1 MMGIPHVIRQNI
13 SPVIT
18 IIGFIAV
25 WQLLVVLF
33 NTPQWLLPSPYR
45 VWLSFLQNNHVLG
58 KHVLA
63 TGTGAICGLLIGSA
77 VAIALATVMVH
88 SRLLERIIMPLL
100 LIDQSIPKLALA
112 PIFVIWFGT
121 GMTSRIVIAVVISF
135 FPMVVNTAR
144 GLTTIDAR
152 LKSLMHTLAA
162 GQWLLLTKVRLPNAV
177 PYIFAGLKVS
187 IPLSLIGAVVAE
199 FVQADSGLGFLILIA
214 VSQVDT
220 PLIFVAVVVLATL
233 SLSMFAMVSIGE
245 ALLLRRR
252 FGYLIPAQEH
262 A

>member
-1 MMGIPHVIRQNI
+1 MSIPRALRENM

-25 WQLLVVLF
+25 WQILVVLF

-45 VWLSFLQNNHVLG
+45 VWLSFLQNSHVLG
-58 KHVLA
+58 KHVIA
-63 TGTGAICGLLIGSA
+63 TGTGAVSGLLIGSA
-77 VAIALATVMVH
+77 VAITLAIIMVH
-88 SRLLERIIMPLL
+88 SRLLERVIMPLL

-121 GMTSRIVIAVVISF
+121 GMTSRIVIAIVISF

-152 LKSLMHTLAA
+152 LKALMHTLAA
-162 GQWLLLTKVRLPNAV
+162 GKWQVLTKIRLPNAV

-187 IPLSLIGAVVAE
+187 IPLSIIGAVVAE

-220 PLIFVAVVVLATL
+220 PLIFVAVVVLAAL
-233 SLSMFAMVSIGE
+233 SLSMFALVSIVE
-245 ALLLRRR
+245 ALMLRQR
-252 FGYLIPAQEH
+252 FGYLIPEPG
-262 A
+262 